1 MEKELY
7 VLILGNGVLLIRM
20 IFFFSV
26 YYESWKVNLLMFDF
40 EIVLKRNDI

>member
-7 VLILGNGVLLIRM
+7 VLILGNDVLLIRM